1 MLANLIRVAS
11 LARMLGVSNPTVVSW
26 AKDSGL
32 TVIRAPLAGRATLSA
47 SPAYL
52 TCTDAV
58 TLIDRML
65 PRKVDRAANQRC
77 RYRARLEARRLA
89 DSTRNLTHTVGGGT
103 GSGTPRPKPAL

>member
-1 MLANLIRVAS
+1 MLCNLIRVAS

-58 TLIDRML
+58 TLIDHML
-65 PRKVDRAANQRC
+65 PRLVDRAANQRC
-77 RYRARLEARRLA
+77 RERARLEARRLA
-89 DSTRNLTHTVGGGT
+89 DSTRNLTHTGGGT
-103 GSGTPRPKPAL
+103 GLDRPPSKPAL